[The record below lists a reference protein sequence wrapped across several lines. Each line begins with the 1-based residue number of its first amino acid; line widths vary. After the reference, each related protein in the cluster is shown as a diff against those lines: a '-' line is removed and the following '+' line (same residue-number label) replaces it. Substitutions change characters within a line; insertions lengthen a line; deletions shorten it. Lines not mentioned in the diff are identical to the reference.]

1 MAIQCE
7 ICDSVNLLKQDGAFV
22 CQDCGARYSIEEIR
36 KMVSG
41 KTESPAALTAPAP
54 APKEVPSPK
63 PVAPTSVPQKDISQL
78 MQWAEEAFNDGNT
91 EACRKYMG
99 EIKHEAPYDPRY
111 LALCLKYGMS
121 FGDTDLE
128 RMVRNGP
135 EEEKE
140 RRMEL
145 AYKLLEQQGIGIPF
159 GDVSDAYR
167 IVESVNRL
175 VGTKIPQW
183 RSEGFWDEKRML
195 EIHFKTVIRQMNEYK
210 LPKDDSPDGLYAR
223 TTWGVVKSI
232 PMMERYFE
240 KMDKL
245 IPDEY
250 RLPLY
255 SAFCTGARTILKGR
269 FYTSDSKSWHNVRVN
284 EETIIYGSDLKEAQ
298 KVLHKYEALVQQL
311 KAQKDAVFAAE
322 KRKRDQ
328 EIRAAKKAQLESYWA
343 QRPEEYSQLKS
354 SKAEIE
360 ARIQKLRRE
369 KNDNPQKKAIQKAQ
383 MDAARYQEELDN
395 CGIFQGKRKKELEL
409 LIKMSRDTEQKS
421 RAMLEEQMKVCD
433 STLQQLQTALKEVN
447 AKINCV

>member
-54 APKEVPSPK
+54 APKEVSSPK

-91 EACRKYMG
+91 EACRKYMS

-128 RMVRNGP
+128 KMVRNGP

-159 GDVSDAYR
+159 GNVSDAYR

-223 TTWGVVKSI
+223 TTWDVVKGI

-284 EETIIYGSDLKEAQ
+284 EETTIYGSDLKEAQ
-298 KVLHKYEALVQQL
+298 KVLHKYEALAQQL

-343 QRPEEYSQLKS
+343 QRPEEYSQLKQC
-354 SKAEIE
+354 KAQIE
-360 ARIQKLRRE
+360 DKIQKLKRQQDDSQ
-369 KNDNPQKKAIQKAQ
+369 KMAVKKAQA
-383 MDAARYQEELDN
+383 DAARYQEELDN
-395 CGIFQGKRKKELEL
+395 CGIFQGKRKKELEV
-409 LIKMSRDTEQKS
+409 LIKMSRDAEQKGL
-421 RAMLEEQMKVCD
+421 AALEENTKNYKKE
-433 STLQQLQTALKEVN
+433 LKQLETALKEITN
-447 AKINCV
+447 KINCV